1 MSQTKDEIGLAVQLC
16 SPSLQ
21 QRFET
26 LFADAAARSLRNWR
40 QVPLVSA
47 QVLIVD
53 GHLPAPEAA
62 EWTPCVIHVG
72 GLPQGAA
79 PGQTPQRWAAS
90 LGAEFTQADLV
101 DVLDRAAVF
110 LMDWQVRQQLA
121 ASQALERALADLQ
134 RQGADCMYRF
144 QLSAWVA
151 LPAPWNRA
159 ECLRALAMLCRGP
172 MDIPALCEHSGIS
185 CETAIELLQ
194 QPGLRSLLHCSLRS
208 VRRSAAIVPLPEGGA
223 SRRWVQRLAGWV
235 RHGGAA

>member
-1 MSQTKDEIGLAVQLC
+1 MSQTKEEIGLAVALR
-16 SPSLQ
+16 SPLLL

-26 LFADAAARSLRNWR
+26 LFADAAARSLRHWR

-53 GHLPAPEAA
+53 GQMPEPEAA
-62 EWTPCVIHVG
+62 AWTPCVIYVG
-72 GLPQGAA
+72 GAPQGL
-79 PGQTPQRWAAS
+79 GQTPQRWAAS
-90 LGAEFTQADLV
+90 LGVDFAAADLV
-101 DVLDRAAVF
+101 DALDRAAVF
-110 LMDWQVRQQLA
+110 LMDWRVRQQLV

-208 VRRSAAIVPLPEGGA
+208 VRRRTATTPLPEGGTN
-223 SRRWVQRLAGWV
+223 RHWVRRLAGWV
-235 RHGGAA
+235 LGQGSAA